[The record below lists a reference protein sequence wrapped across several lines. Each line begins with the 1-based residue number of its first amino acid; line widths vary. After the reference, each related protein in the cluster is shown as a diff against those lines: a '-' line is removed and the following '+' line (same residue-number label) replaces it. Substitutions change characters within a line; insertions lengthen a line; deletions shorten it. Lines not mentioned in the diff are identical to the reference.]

1 MTSFSDKNTR
11 LHLAKAKEQPLRL
24 FFAWRLFSLIQK
36 TSSKSLLDTFVR
48 NYQGIC
54 GLQKIIFDSKTM
66 HKKRYKNRIVCKCI
80 YNFIYVDVIKQR
92 HSWSGRKA
100 VKGFQ
105 NIQEE
110 GVKTTILAQLSKGFM
125 YILPDLINHYQVKVI
140 FLKTLVKKPF
150 LILEPSI
157 WLN

>member
-24 FFAWRLFSLIQK
+24 FFAWRLFSLMQK
-36 TSSKSLLDTFVR
+36 TKRSIPVGHLCQELPRYLWTA
-48 NYQGIC
+48 
-54 GLQKIIFDSKTM
+54 KIIFDSKAM
-66 HKKRYKNRIVCKCI
+66 HKKRYKNRIVFKCI
-80 YNFIYVDVIKQR
+80 YKFIYFDVIKQR
-92 HSWSGRKA
+92 NSWSDRKA

-125 YILPDLINHYQVKVI
+125 YLLPDLIKHYQVKVI
-140 FLKTLVKKPF
+140 FLKTLVPKTVPNTWSF
-150 LILEPSI
+150 NLIE
-157 WLN
+157 